1 MYNNQCLQHICTWH
15 QVSHTIFFRK
25 RITNPASTSI
35 NVHSHLLQSLR
46 KKEYSWSLKQTKN
59 GAGDLL
65 KLLKD
70 HTFTSDLWKETGPQ
84 RGYTLNSAADAPTKF
99 GYTSNSAVD
108 APTKFGP

>member
-1 MYNNQCLQHICTWH
+1 MEWDSNHDPSGIPKLGNE
-15 QVSHTIFFRK
+15 
-25 RITNPASTSI
+25 N
-35 NVHSHLLQSLR
+35 
-46 KKEYSWSLKQTKN
+46 EKN

-84 RGYTLNSAADAPTKF
+84 RGYTLNSAAYAPRKF